1 MWWTEYIYSY
11 FRIQSWLIITL
22 MVFQIV
28 FPFIIISKLISNLR
42 ESERKTGREKERETE
57 SNRGGCEWDITDT
70 CPNSHREFIL
80 SHHQLIIFLC
90 SLIPHTT
97 DCLMPTSKP
106 HTVPVHF
113 LLCMVS
119 ILGQSKEHGVD
130 EESHKLL
137 VTMSNMAADEKALSH
152 PLSLIATDRCQ
163 KKPWDDGAISP
174 TEQIQPYWDNCTCRD
189 A

>member
-119 ILGQSKEHGVD
+119 ILGQSKEHVD
-130 EESHKLL
+130 EVLTRNHTNSLWLYVQYGCWWESSLSPPIPHCNRQMPKEALRWWCHFSHRADSALL
-137 VTMSNMAADEKALSH
+137 
-152 PLSLIATDRCQ
+152 
-163 KKPWDDGAISP
+163 G
-174 TEQIQPYWDNCTCRD
+174 
-189 A
+189 